1 MGTKEI
7 WMGSHEKGRRI
18 NGLLYC
24 VGLQQDFNLK
34 ISISIFVLSGLTKT
48 KTESFAKPMQC
59 TKKDHLTDTA
69 LPSKSIP
76 CSRAAQW
83 RETSPA

>member
-1 MGTKEI
+1 MELNRNMEGVHMERNKSKWI
-7 WMGSHEKGRRI
+7 I
-18 NGLLYC
+18 LC
-24 VGLQQDFNLK
+24 VFTTRFYLK
-34 ISISIFVLSGLTKT
+34 ISISILVPYKLRKT

>member
-1 MGTKEI
+1 MEI
-7 WMGSHEKGRRI
+7 NKNTCRRGKGI

-24 VGLQQDFNLK
+24 VGLQKDFNLK
-34 ISISIFVLSGLTKT
+34 ISISICVPSELTKT
-48 KTESFAKPMQC
+48 KIESVAKPMQC